1 MKRDPLL
8 EVELDVRAEIAS
20 SLGRAGRRL
29 EQAVGALAAA
39 EEWGGEAGRRALVDA
54 AAEALWACV
63 VQREAIGLTDHAGL
77 GEAYG
82 VTSEMWR
89 RMGAAP
95 A

>member
-1 MKRDPLL
+1 MKRDALL
-8 EVELDVRAEIAS
+8 EVELDVRAEIAA

-29 EQAVGALAAA
+29 ERAVGALAAA
-39 EEWGGEAGRRALVDA
+39 GERGGEAGRRALVHA
-54 AAEALWACV
+54 ATEALWACV

-77 GEAYG
+77 REAYG